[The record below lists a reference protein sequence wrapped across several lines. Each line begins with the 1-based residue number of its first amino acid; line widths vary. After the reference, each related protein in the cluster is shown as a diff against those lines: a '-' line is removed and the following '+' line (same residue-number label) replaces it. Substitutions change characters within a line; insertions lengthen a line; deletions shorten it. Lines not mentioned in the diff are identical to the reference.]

1 MASSTSLL
9 TTSTPSAIDIPSLI
23 ITSILY
29 PDLLHPRYLTLTHI
43 AAIYIN
49 NNAADLVSS
58 PIPHTNVGA
67 ELTRIFN
74 YRIRFARAYAE
85 YYDSLPQQE
94 QWNRS
99 THQDFAALGWE
110 ISEGMEYAE
119 FDEIVETWILMGDL
133 AMDGVETQR
142 KNILENGWT
151 AYMQVPEALKR
162 ELGLVDGGEA
172 EGLLNG
178 VNGTH

>member
-1 MASSTSLL
+1 
-9 TTSTPSAIDIPSLI
+9 
-23 ITSILY
+23 
-29 PDLLHPRYLTLTHI
+29 
-43 AAIYIN
+43 
-49 NNAADLVSS
+49 
-58 PIPHTNVGA
+58 
-67 ELTRIFN
+67 
-74 YRIRFARAYAE
+74 
-85 YYDSLPQQE
+85 
-94 QWNRS
+94 
-99 THQDFAALGWE
+99 
-110 ISEGMEYAE
+110 MEYAE